1 MTRPYQKDSPEYERA
16 FLGCLLEP
24 NEQSMIG
31 DCLSEN
37 PDAESYFYDT
47 RNTCILNTIKKLYA
61 ALSPVNTVTVDQALR
76 ETGDL
81 ERVGGMNYLDTCVEE
96 APSPLNYPH
105 YADKLKELWGRRR
118 LILFAQ
124 STESNAKSNRPLAEV
139 QIEAETR
146 ILSLS
151 LNAGTDH
158 NHNIRTLSVQVLK
171 DAEAPL
177 EHEGTLSGLSTGF
190 HGIDSLTNG
199 LQPGE
204 LFIIAARTSAGK
216 TALAM
221 NIVEHVAVD
230 CKIPV
235 GVFSLEMTAKAIT
248 NRLVCSYARVDSKDI
263 RSGNSKHADL
273 GQFKNAANA
282 IGSCD
287 LYINDASEM
296 TIDQMQSQARR
307 WKSSHDVKLI
317 VVDYIQLIGGGGFK
331 ENRTSEVGR
340 ISKGVKAMAKEL
352 GVPVLALCQLNRDC
366 DKEQREPQ
374 LHDLRESGSIEQD
387 ADLVGLLYGAPDPE
401 KRKPDPRPYI
411 LKVDKNRNGPTGDVA
426 LVFHK
431 TFTRFESEP
440 L

>member
-1 MTRPYQKDSPEYERA
+1 MTHLYQKDSPEYERA

-47 RNTCILNTIKKLYA
+47 RNTCIFKAIKRLYVA
-61 ALSPVNTVTVDQALR
+61 SSPVTTVTVEQALR

-81 ERVGGMNYLDTCVEE
+81 ERVGGRNYLSTCVEE

-105 YADKLKELWGRRR
+105 YAEKLKELQGRRR
-118 LILFAQ
+118 LIGLVELIKREA
-124 STESNAKSNRPLAEV
+124 ESDRPWAEV

-151 LNAGTDH
+151 LNAVTDH
-158 NHNIRTLSVQVLK
+158 NHDIQTLSVQVLK
-171 DAEAPL
+171 DAEARL

-190 HGIDSLTNG
+190 HGIDSLTDG

-204 LFIIAARTSAGK
+204 LFIIAGRPGSGK

-221 NIVEHVAVD
+221 NVAEYVAVD

-235 GVFSLEMTAKAIT
+235 GVFSLEMTAKAIM
-248 NRLVCSYARVDSKDI
+248 NRLACSRARVDSKDVK
-263 RSGNSKHADL
+263 SGNSKPADL
-273 GQFKNAANA
+273 KQFKNAANA
-282 IGSCD
+282 IGSCP
-287 LYINDASEM
+287 LYINDGTTM

-307 WKSSHDVKLI
+307 WKSRHGVKLI
-317 VVDYIQLIGGGGFK
+317 VVDYVQLIAGGGFK
-331 ENRTSEVGR
+331 ENRTAEVGR
-340 ISKGVKAMAKEL
+340 ISKGLKAMAKEI
-352 GVPVLALCQLNRDC
+352 GVPVLALSQLNRDC
-366 DKEQREPQ
+366 EKNQREPE

-387 ADLVGLLYGAPDPE
+387 ADLVGLLYAAPDPE